1 MIKNKDLH
9 IRFSEEELS
18 TLKNCASQAGTNL
31 CNYLRQAGL
40 TGRIE
45 QPMTSAQENTLNTL
59 LREFHPLGGNL
70 NQIAAKLNAGLP
82 LSPGETDRL
91 RELLGKNIAL
101 WQEIKE
107 LLKAS
112 LK

>member
-18 TLKNCASQAGTNL
+18 TLKNRATQAGTNL

-40 TGRIE
+40 TGRVE
-45 QPMTSAQENTLNTL
+45 KAMTPEQENTLNTL

-82 LSPGETDRL
+82 LFPGETDGL
-91 RELLGKNIAL
+91 RKLLKKNIAL

-107 LLKAS
+107 QLKTT